1 MGRVE
6 DEMLEILEAQFKKAA
21 PGSQEQARITEN
33 IERLLE
39 SKRKEEKQGADF
51 EEMSLRMDSL
61 ESDEAEKKK
70 STLWSNILRT
80 IEVIAGI
87 IGGIFWFLFNNQAFH
102 ETLDFERE
110 GTPSSNSF
118 RTIYRNISE
127 FRNKRGK
134 KK

>member
-6 DEMLEILEAQFKKAA
+6 DEMLELLESQFKKAA

-39 SKRKEEKQGADF
+39 SKRREEKQGADF

-61 ESDEAEKKK
+61 ESEAEEKKK
-70 STLWSNILRT
+70 GALWSNILHT
-80 IEVIAGI
+80 IEVVGGI
-87 IGGIFWFLFNNQAFH
+87 VGGIFWFLFNNQAFH
-102 ETLDFERE
+102 ETLDFEKE

-127 FRNKRGK
+127 FRNRRGK